1 MIEKF
6 GGRKFIVAIL
16 GLIIMVAIVFLVPDM
31 RQAAMEQ
38 IKYIIASYVVANA
51 IKGGMEEINKK

>member
-16 GLIIMVAIVFLVPDM
+16 GLIIMVAIVFLIPDM
-31 RQAAMEQ
+31 RQTAMEQ